1 MSESPAEKIDKGDI
15 TSESHDNKIHKVDVT
30 SESQASKTH
39 IEDTIIRNYAPGEEG
54 KFVNFDTVEF
64 AEERAFPHLFPKGDI
79 YLNYFL

>member
-1 MSESPAEKIDKGDI
+1 MYWAPTLKWGWLNSNFRIL
-15 TSESHDNKIHKVDVT
+15 SHPPTV
-30 SESQASKTH
+30 
-39 IEDTIIRNYAPGEEG
+39 IRNYALGEEG